1 MKRRGALIVFEGI
14 DGSGKSTQRDLLA
27 SWLRERGIPVTML
40 AQPSDSK
47 AGRIL
52 RTLAERGRRLS
63 PPRELALFL
72 RDRREQAR
80 LQILP
85 KIQQGSVVLL
95 DRHYLSSV
103 VYQGA
108 VGLDPSEILQA
119 CLRFSPVPDITF
131 LVDLDPSEALQRIT
145 TSRTTDAFEHI
156 EYLRTVRKLYLEWGS
171 RLPDVHVLDGGEKA
185 EVLAAQI
192 RQVVAQLIHHANGR

>member
-1 MKRRGALIVFEGI
+1 MKRRGALIAFEGI

-40 AQPSDSK
+40 VQPSDSK

-63 PPRELALFL
+63 PSRELALFL

-85 KIQQGSVVLL
+85 EIHQGSVVLL

-103 VYQGA
+103 AYQGA

-119 CLRFSPVPDITF
+119 CLRFSPVPDATF
-131 LVDLDPSEALQRIT
+131 LVDLDPSEALRRIT
-145 TSRTTDAFEHI
+145 TSRIADAFEHI

-171 RLPDVHVLDGGEKA
+171 RLADVHVLDGGEKA

-192 RQVVAQLIHHANGR
+192 RQVVAQLIHSKV